1 MRLEPI
7 VPFEPIRSR
16 AIPWGK
22 AWIAQVKW
30 DGVRMLVYY
39 TDGEARLFNRQ
50 GRDRTLQYPEF
61 TEVPAY
67 CKASSV
73 ILDGEMIALADGKPS
88 FHEIMRRDS
97 LRQEREIRFAVGRIA
112 AIYMVFDVL
121 YYNGK
126 WMNDK
131 TLAERQ
137 HLLQQ
142 IIIPSDRVQGV
153 PSLTEGERLFAV
165 MKERGWEGIV
175 CKRLDSTYAIG
186 GKDAR
191 WQKIKLTHDLYA
203 AVGGVT
209 YRDGMVNAVMLGL
222 YDQEG
227 KFLYIG
233 HAGSGKWKVQ
243 DWRDL
248 TEHIQPL
255 IIPARPFHNVPERVK
270 GAVWIQPALT
280 LKVQFLE
287 WTPGG
292 TMRQP
297 IIQGWVN
304 VPLEACR
311 VGQS

>member
-1 MRLEPI
+1 MNLEPI
-7 VPFEPIRSR
+7 VPFEPIRSGV
-16 AIPWGK
+16 IPQGK
-22 AWIAQVKW
+22 EWIAQVKW

-39 TDGEARLFNRQ
+39 TDGEARLINRQ

-61 TEVPAY
+61 TKVPGY
-67 CKASSV
+67 CKAKSV

-97 LRQEREIRFAVGRIA
+97 LRQEREIRFATGRIA
-112 AIYMVFDVL
+112 PIYMVFDVL
-121 YYNGK
+121 YYNGI

-137 HLLQQ
+137 HLLGQ
-142 IIIPSDRVQGV
+142 IIIPSERVQGV
-153 PSLTEGERLFAV
+153 PSLPEGESLLAV
-165 MKERGWEGIV
+165 MKDRGWEGIV

-209 YRDGMVNAVMLGL
+209 YRDGMVNAVLLGL
-222 YDQEG
+222 YDEDG

-255 IIPARPFHNVPERVK
+255 IIPTRPFHNIPERIK
-270 GAVWIQPALT
+270 GAVWIQPALA

-304 VPLEACR
+304 VPLEACH

>member
-1 MRLEPI
+1 MKLEPL
-7 VPFEPIRSR
+7 VPFEPIRS
-16 AIPWGK
+16 ATIPRGTE
-22 AWIAQVKW
+22 WIAQVKW

-39 TDGEARLFNRQ
+39 MDGETKLINRQ

-61 TEVPAY
+61 TEVQTY

-97 LRQEREIRFAVGRIA
+97 LRQEREIRFAARRIA

-121 YYNGK
+121 YYNGE
-126 WMNDK
+126 WMNDR

-137 HLLQQ
+137 QLLQH
-142 IIIPSDRVQGV
+142 IIIPSERVQGV
-153 PSLTEGERLFAV
+153 PSLNEGEPLLAV

-175 CKRLDSTYAIG
+175 CKRLDSTYAFG

-222 YDQEG
+222 YDLDG

-233 HAGSGKWKVQ
+233 HAGSAKWKVQ

-248 TEHIQPL
+248 TEYIQPL
-255 IIPARPFHNVPERVK
+255 IIPSRPFHNVPERVK